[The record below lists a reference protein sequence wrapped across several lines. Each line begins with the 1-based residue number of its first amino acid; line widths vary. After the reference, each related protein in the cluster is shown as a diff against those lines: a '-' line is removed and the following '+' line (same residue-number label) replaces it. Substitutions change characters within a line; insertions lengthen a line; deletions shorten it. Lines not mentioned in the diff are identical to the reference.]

1 MCTQKLKRM
10 MIDSGVWGTFWQSHG
25 RSNFP
30 IRTHHVFV
38 MFTCALTKQN
48 HWIIGVTQGRWTVSS
63 AICSPFSRSFT
74 IGFPHLFVARWSWSR
89 TLLGY
94 PEERLHIGKWAC
106 ASSVPCKLLSLS
118 HGVSSLGVAVPAR
131 STMIYRFILNFAD
144 QPAKSY
150 SVKTDLHSFGYEAER
165 YMRWGRLIPDCTCV
179 ILGDLGLVAVA
190 INWLNLGFKDV
201 ASLLRTPLH
210 HSNVWA
216 NNDDYMPCCFCF

>member
-94 PEERLHIGKWAC
+94 PEEKLHIGKWAC

-118 HGVSSLGVAVPAR
+118 HGVSSLGVQFLHNLPW
-131 STMIYRFILNFAD
+131 STVSFSISQINPPSHIRWKLIYIHLDMKRRGTCDEDDWFLIVHVWSFATWD
-144 QPAKSY
+144 S
-150 SVKTDLHSFGYEAER
+150 
-165 YMRWGRLIPDCTCV
+165 
-179 ILGDLGLVAVA
+179 
-190 INWLNLGFKDV
+190 
-201 ASLLRTPLH
+201 
-210 HSNVWA
+210 
-216 NNDDYMPCCFCF
+216 

>member
-94 PEERLHIGKWAC
+94 PEEKLHIGKWAC

-118 HGVSSLGVAVPAR
+118 HGVSSLGVQFLHNLPWSTVSFSISQINPPSHIRWKLIYIYIHMDMKRRGTCDYTRTTASWLYMCDPLRLGTR
-131 STMIYRFILNFAD
+131 S
-144 QPAKSY
+144 
-150 SVKTDLHSFGYEAER
+150 H
-165 YMRWGRLIPDCTCV
+165 
-179 ILGDLGLVAVA
+179 
-190 INWLNLGFKDV
+190 
-201 ASLLRTPLH
+201 
-210 HSNVWA
+210 
-216 NNDDYMPCCFCF
+216 